1 MGYGSFRGGVHP
13 FRGKDI
19 TKEKAISEYLPQ
31 GDLVYPLSQ
40 HIGAPARAV
49 VAAGDEVLAGQIIG
63 EADGFVS
70 ANVIS
75 SVSGRVRAI
84 ERRMLATGV
93 ISDSVIVEND
103 REYRPAP
110 GIGKSRDPEGLTK
123 EEIRTAVKNAGI
135 VGLGGAGFP
144 THVKL
149 APGDD
154 GAIDYVIVNAAECE
168 PYLTGDYRLM
178 L

>member
-31 GDLVYPLSQ
+31 KELVYPLSQ
-40 HIGAPARAV
+40 HIGVPAKAV
-49 VAAGDEVLAGQIIG
+49 VSVGDEVLAGQILG
-63 EADGFVS
+63 EAAGPVS

-103 REYRPAP
+103 REYRLAP
-110 GIGKSRDPEGLTK
+110 GIGKAREPKEMTK

-135 VGLGGAGFP
+135 VG
-144 THVKL
+144 
-149 APGDD
+149 
-154 GAIDYVIVNAAECE
+154 
-168 PYLTGDYRLM
+168 
-178 L
+178 